1 MVVRG
6 ELDFRQFIS
15 LSPIPAIF
23 AIIVTLSLRAA
34 IQLVEIICPNLW
46 RV

>member
-1 MVVRG
+1 MVCELVRG
-6 ELDFRQFIS
+6 ELDSERS
-15 LSPIPAIF
+15 SIPTIF
-23 AIIVTLSLRAA
+23 AIIVTPSLRAA